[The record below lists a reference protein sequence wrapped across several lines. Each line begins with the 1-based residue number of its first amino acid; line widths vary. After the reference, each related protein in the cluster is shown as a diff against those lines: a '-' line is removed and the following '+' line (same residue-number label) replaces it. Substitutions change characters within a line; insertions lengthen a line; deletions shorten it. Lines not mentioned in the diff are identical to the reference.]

1 MSSKKVLADRRK
13 LTRDGGITPPF
24 PLDPFGRRIDYLRI
38 SVTDQCNEHCL
49 YCRPARYRGWSTR
62 PEHLSASEI
71 LEVAQAAVRI
81 GFKHFRLTGG
91 EPLLR
96 QDLLEI
102 TRGLASLPGLQT
114 LSLSTNGT
122 RIASQASALRR
133 AGIQSVNLSLDALQP
148 DLYRQITGG
157 SFGEFFEG
165 FRAVLLAGFETIK
178 LNCVLL
184 RGLNEDELRPLARFA
199 AEHQVPIRFIEL
211 MPLSL
216 LPQAREPLFL
226 SVAEAK
232 KILGGKPALQSLPD
246 HRPGH
251 GPARYFRD
259 ASSGAILGFIGALT
273 TPDFCASC
281 NKMRLTTDGKIR
293 PCLGRHGEIDLRDAL
308 RNRTHKPA
316 ELLQQA
322 LANKPRDHEF
332 TRGYEP
338 ARPMTALGG

>member
-1 MSSKKVLADRRK
+1 MSAQV
-13 LTRDGGITPPF
+13 TRASETNSAV
-24 PLDPFGRRIDYLRI
+24 DPFGRRIDYLRI
-38 SVTDQCNEHCL
+38 SVTDQCNERCL
-49 YCRPARYRGWSTR
+49 YCRPASYRGWSPR
-62 PEHLSASEI
+62 PEHLTAREI
-71 LEVAQAAVRI
+71 IEVAQATARL
-81 GFKHFRLTGG
+81 GFRHFRLTGG

-96 QDLLEI
+96 PDLPEI
-102 TRGLASLPGLQT
+102 ASGLASLPGLET

-122 RIASQASALRR
+122 RIAPTASALHR

-157 SFGEFFEG
+157 SFEEFLEG
-165 FRAVLLAGFETIK
+165 FRAVLRAGFTTVK

-184 RGLNEDELRPLARFA
+184 RGLNEGELRPLARFA

-216 LPQAREPLFL
+216 LQSAREHLFL

-232 KILGGKPALQSLPD
+232 EILGGESALTPLPD

-251 GPARYFRD
+251 GPARYFHD
-259 ASSGAILGFIGALT
+259 ATSGAVLGFIGALT

-281 NKMRLTTDGKIR
+281 NKLRLTADGKIR
-293 PCLGRHGEIDLRDAL
+293 PCLGRHGEIDLREAM
-308 RNRTHKPA
+308 RQGATEPA
-316 ELLQQA
+316 ELLRQA
-322 LANKPRDHEF
+322 LANKPQDHEF

>member
-1 MSSKKVLADRRK
+1 MSAQV
-13 LTRDGGITPPF
+13 TRLDKTNSAV
-24 PLDPFGRRIDYLRI
+24 DPFGRTIDYLRI
-38 SVTDQCNEHCL
+38 SVTDQCNERCL
-49 YCRPARYRGWSTR
+49 YCRPATYRGWSPR
-62 PEHLSASEI
+62 PDHLTAREI
-71 LEVAQAAVRI
+71 IEVTQAAARM
-81 GFKHFRLTGG
+81 GFRHFRITGG

-96 QDLLEI
+96 PDLLEI
-102 TRGLASLPGLQT
+102 ANGLASLPDLQT

-122 RIASQASALRR
+122 RIAPLAQALRQ

-157 SFGEFFEG
+157 LFEEFLEG
-165 FRAVLLAGFETIK
+165 FRAVLQAGFGTVK

-184 RGLNEDELRPLARFA
+184 RGLNEGELRPLARFA
-199 AEHQVPIRFIEL
+199 AEHHVPIRFIEL

-216 LPQAREPLFL
+216 LQPTREHLFL

-232 KILGGKPALQSLPD
+232 EILGGESTLQPLPD

-251 GPARYFRD
+251 GPARYFHD
-259 ASSGAILGFIGALT
+259 ANSGATLGFIGALT

-281 NKMRLTTDGKIR
+281 NKLRLTADGKIR
-293 PCLGRHGEIDLRDAL
+293 PCLGRHGEIDLREAM
-308 RNRTHKPA
+308 RQGTA
-316 ELLQQA
+316 GAGELLRQA
-322 LANKPRDHEF
+322 LANKPQDHEF

>member
-1 MSSKKVLADRRK
+1 VLTKKLSLKDNASA
-13 LTRDGGITPPF
+13 
-24 PLDPFGRRIDYLRI
+24 LDSWGRPINYLRI
-38 SVTDQCNEHCL
+38 SVTDQCNERCL
-49 YCRPARYRGWSTR
+49 YCRPVSYRGWSPR
-62 PEHLSASEI
+62 PEHLTAREI
-71 LEVAQAAVRI
+71 IEVAQAAARL
-81 GFKHFRLTGG
+81 GFRHFRLTGG

-96 QDLLEI
+96 SDLLEI
-102 TRGLASLPGLQT
+102 ACGLASLPGLET

-122 RIASQASALRR
+122 RIAPTASALRR

-157 SFGEFFEG
+157 SFEEFLEG
-165 FRAVLLAGFETIK
+165 FRAVLRAGFTTVK

-184 RGLNEDELRPLARFA
+184 RGLNEGELRPLARFA

-216 LPQAREPLFL
+216 LQPAREHLFL

-232 KILGGKPALQSLPD
+232 EILGGESALTLLPD
-246 HRPGH
+246 HQPGH
-251 GPARYFRD
+251 GPARYFHD
-259 ASSGAILGFIGALT
+259 ANSGAVLGFIGALT

-281 NKMRLTTDGKIR
+281 NKLRLTADGKIR
-293 PCLGRHGEIDLRDAL
+293 PCLGRHGEIDLREVMRQGA
-308 RNRTHKPA
+308 TEPA
-316 ELLQQA
+316 ELLRQA
-322 LANKPRDHEF
+322 LANKPQDHEF

>member
-1 MSSKKVLADRRK
+1 MLLPPTLSKKGSIPVDS
-13 LTRDGGITPPF
+13 
-24 PLDPFGRRIDYLRI
+24 FGRTIDYLRI
-38 SVTDQCNEHCL
+38 SITDQCNERCL
-49 YCRPARYRGWSTR
+49 YCRPASYRGWSPR
-62 PEHLSASEI
+62 PDHLTAREI
-71 LEVAQAAVRI
+71 IEVAQAAARL
-81 GFKHFRLTGG
+81 GFRHFRLTGG

-96 QDLLEI
+96 PDLLEI
-102 TRGLASLPGLQT
+102 ANGLASLPGLQT

-122 RIASQASALRR
+122 RIAPLAQALRQ

-157 SFGEFFEG
+157 LFEG
-165 FRAVLLAGFETIK
+165 FLDGFRAALQAGFGTVK

-184 RGLNEDELRPLARFA
+184 RGLNEQELRPLARFA

-216 LPQAREPLFL
+216 LQEAREHLFL

-232 KILGGKPALQSLPD
+232 EILGGKSTLTPLPN

-259 ASSGAILGFIGALT
+259 ANSGAILGFIGALT
-273 TPDFCASC
+273 TPDFCSSC
-281 NKMRLTTDGKIR
+281 NKMRLTADGKIR
-293 PCLGRHGEIDLRDAL
+293 PCLGRHGEIDLREAL
-308 RNRTHKPA
+308 RQGTA
-316 ELLQQA
+316 EPENLLRQA
-322 LANKPRDHEF
+322 LANKPQDHEF

-338 ARPMTALGG
+338 SRPMTALGG

>member
-1 MSSKKVLADRRK
+1 MSAQV
-13 LTRDGGITPPF
+13 TRLDKTNSAV
-24 PLDPFGRRIDYLRI
+24 DPFGRTIDYFRI
-38 SVTDQCNEHCL
+38 SVTDQCNERCL
-49 YCRPARYRGWSTR
+49 YCRPASYRGWSPR
-62 PEHLSASEI
+62 PEHLTAREI
-71 LEVAQAAVRI
+71 IEVTQAAARM
-81 GFKHFRLTGG
+81 GFRHFRLTGG

-96 QDLLEI
+96 PDLLEI
-102 TRGLASLPGLQT
+102 SNGLASLPGLQT

-122 RIASQASALRR
+122 RIAPLAQALRQ

-157 SFGEFFEG
+157 LFEEFLEG
-165 FRAVLLAGFETIK
+165 FRAVLQAGFGTVK

-184 RGLNEDELRPLARFA
+184 RGLNEQELRPLARFA

-216 LPQAREPLFL
+216 LQEAREHLFL

-232 KILGGKPALQSLPD
+232 EILGGESTLTPLPN

-251 GPARYFRD
+251 GPARYFLD
-259 ASSGAILGFIGALT
+259 ANSGAIFGFIGALT

-281 NKMRLTTDGKIR
+281 NKMRLTADGKIR
-293 PCLGRHGEIDLRDAL
+293 PCLGRHGEIDLREAL
-308 RNRTHKPA
+308 RQGTAEPA
-316 ELLQQA
+316 KLLRQA
-322 LANKPRDHEF
+322 LANKPQDHEF

>member
-1 MSSKKVLADRRK
+1 MSAQVTQAGETNSAVDS
-13 LTRDGGITPPF
+13 
-24 PLDPFGRRIDYLRI
+24 FGRTIDYLRI
-38 SVTDQCNEHCL
+38 SVTDQCNERCL
-49 YCRPARYRGWSTR
+49 YCRPATYRGWSPR
-62 PEHLSASEI
+62 PNHLTAREI
-71 LEVAQAAVRI
+71 IEVTQAAARM
-81 GFKHFRLTGG
+81 GFRHFRITGG

-96 QDLLEI
+96 PDLLEI
-102 TRGLASLPGLQT
+102 ANGLASLPDLQT

-122 RIASQASALRR
+122 RIAPLAQALRQ

-157 SFGEFFEG
+157 SFDEFLEG
-165 FRAVLLAGFETIK
+165 FRAVLRADFTTVK

-184 RGLNEDELRPLARFA
+184 RGLNEPELRPLARFA
-199 AEHQVPIRFIEL
+199 AEHHVPIRFIEL

-216 LPQAREPLFL
+216 LQPTREHLFL

-232 KILGGKPALQSLPD
+232 EILGGESTHQPLPD

-251 GPARYFRD
+251 GPARYFHD
-259 ASSGAILGFIGALT
+259 ANSGATLGFIGALT

-281 NKMRLTTDGKIR
+281 NKLRLTADGKIR
-293 PCLGRHGEIDLRDAL
+293 PCLGRHGEIDLREAM
-308 RNRTHKPA
+308 RQGTA
-316 ELLQQA
+316 GAGELLRQA
-322 LANKPRDHEF
+322 LANKPQDHEF

>member
-1 MSSKKVLADRRK
+1 MMTAPS
-13 LTRDGGITPPF
+13 
-24 PLDPFGRRIDYLRI
+24 LDPFGRTIDYLRI
-38 SVTDQCNEHCL
+38 SVTDQCNERCL
-49 YCRPARYRGWSTR
+49 YCRPASYRGWSPR
-62 PEHLSASEI
+62 PEHLTAREI
-71 LEVAQAAVRI
+71 IEVAQAAARM
-81 GFKHFRLTGG
+81 GFRHFRLTGG

-96 QDLLEI
+96 SDLVEI
-102 TRGLASLPGLQT
+102 AGGLASLPGLKT

-122 RIASQASALRR
+122 RIAPHASALRR
-133 AGIQSVNLSLDALQP
+133 AGVQSVNLSLDALQP

-157 SFGEFFEG
+157 SFGEFLEG
-165 FRAVLLAGFETIK
+165 FRAVLRTAFDTVK

-184 RGLNEDELRPLARFA
+184 RGMNEGELRPLARFA

-216 LPQAREPLFL
+216 LQPAREHLFL

-232 KILGGKPALQSLPD
+232 EILGEKSALTPLPD

-251 GPARYFRD
+251 GPARYFHD
-259 ASSGAILGFIGALT
+259 ANSGAILGFIGALT

-281 NKMRLTTDGKIR
+281 NKLRLTADGRIR
-293 PCLGRHGEIDLRDAL
+293 PCLGRHGEIDLREAI
-308 RNRTHKPA
+308 RQGTAAPN
-316 ELLQQA
+316 ELLRQA
-322 LANKPRDHEF
+322 LANKPQDHEF

>member
-1 MSSKKVLADRRK
+1 MLLPPTLSKKGSMPVDS
-13 LTRDGGITPPF
+13 
-24 PLDPFGRRIDYLRI
+24 FGRTIDYLRI
-38 SVTDQCNEHCL
+38 SVTDQCNERCL
-49 YCRPARYRGWSTR
+49 YCRPASYRGWSPR
-62 PEHLSASEI
+62 PDHLTAREI
-71 LEVAQAAVRI
+71 IEVAQAAARM
-81 GFKHFRLTGG
+81 GFRHFRLTGG

-96 QDLLEI
+96 PDLLEI
-102 TRGLASLPGLQT
+102 ANGLASLPGLQT

-122 RIASQASALRR
+122 RIAPLAQALRQ

-157 SFGEFFEG
+157 LFEEFLEG
-165 FRAVLLAGFETIK
+165 FRAVLQAGFGTVK

-184 RGLNEDELRPLARFA
+184 RGLNEQELRPLARFA

-216 LPQAREPLFL
+216 LQEAREHLFL
-226 SVAEAK
+226 PVAEAQE
-232 KILGGKPALQSLPD
+232 ILGGESALTPLPN

-251 GPARYFRD
+251 GPARYFLD
-259 ASSGAILGFIGALT
+259 ANSGAILGFIGALT

-281 NKMRLTTDGKIR
+281 NKMRLTADGKIR
-293 PCLGRHGEIDLRDAL
+293 PCLGRHGEIDLREAL
-308 RNRTHKPA
+308 RQGTAEPA
-316 ELLQQA
+316 ELLRQA
-322 LANKPRDHEF
+322 LANKPQDHEF